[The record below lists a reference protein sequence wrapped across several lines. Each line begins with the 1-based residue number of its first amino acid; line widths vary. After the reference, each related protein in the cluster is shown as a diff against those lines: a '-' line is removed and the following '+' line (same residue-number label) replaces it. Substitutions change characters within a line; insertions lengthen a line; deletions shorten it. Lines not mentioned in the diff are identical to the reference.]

1 MLLVLFCL
9 FVSTIKNLIAIAFH
23 DILQQKLCSLCS
35 PSSHFADY
43 CDMKNSWVSAYKK
56 KDFCMDEICHL
67 SGVGNILEAAHE
79 FLHWWGWVSQ
89 LHARVCGVLQVAC
102 AVTVHRTAGEALAH
116 QLLLPLLPVVVPQ
129 MHVFPLVPRDIKQIV
144 LVFCS
149 MLCWKPRKKSK
160 TGERTALSAY
170 GQDVLWEAKG
180 HRQAESSSV
189 AVIPSRPLLHL
200 KCLLW
205 TGSIIAT

>member
-9 FVSTIKNLIAIAFH
+9 FVSTIKKLIAIAFH

-149 MLCWKPRKKSK
+149 MLCWKPRKKKQDWWKNSPQC
-160 TGERTALSAY
+160 TWPRCPLR
-170 GQDVLWEAKG
+170 GQRAPTSWEQFSCC
-180 HRQAESSSV
+180 HTEQAV
-189 AVIPSRPLLHL
+189 ASP
-200 KCLLW
+200 
-205 TGSIIAT
+205 